1 MTIKRHQPGKILSTA
16 VDYNGVVYC
25 AGITAD
31 DFSQGV
37 RAQTEQVLKKI
48 DAALA
53 ACGSNKSKILS
64 CNIWVADI
72 RMREE
77 MNVAW
82 TAWMDPANPPAR
94 ATVEAKMADPRCLV
108 EIMVTA
114 AK

>member
-16 VDYNGVVYC
+16 VEYNGVVYC
-25 AGITAD
+25 AGLTAED
-31 DFSQGV
+31 YTQGV
-37 RAQTEQVLKKI
+37 KGQTEQVLKKI

-53 ACGSNKSKILS
+53 AFGSNKSKILS

-72 RMREE
+72 RMRDE

-108 EIMVTA
+108 EIQFVA
-114 AK
+114 SK

>member
-16 VDYNGVVYC
+16 VENNGVVYL
-25 AGITAD
+25 AGLTAD
-31 DFSQGV
+31 DYAQGV
-37 RAQTEQVLKKI
+37 KGQTEQVLRKI

-53 ACGSNKSKILS
+53 AMGTDKSKILS

-72 RMREE
+72 RHRDQ

-94 ATVEAKMADPRCLV
+94 ATVEAKMADPLCLV